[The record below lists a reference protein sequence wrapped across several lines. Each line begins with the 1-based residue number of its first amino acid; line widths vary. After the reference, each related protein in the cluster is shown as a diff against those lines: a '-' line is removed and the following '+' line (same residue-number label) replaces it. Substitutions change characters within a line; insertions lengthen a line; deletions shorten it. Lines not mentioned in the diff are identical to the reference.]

1 MRHAETFPRVDH
13 TEQGVKAMKDWKLG
27 TRLSTGYGVLLGIA
41 VVLAG
46 YAAWRSASVNR
57 DVQRLTE
64 ERVAVVE
71 VLTRM
76 KENAGTVAIA
86 VRNIALLTEVGPQLK
101 EKGLIDAAR
110 EDNNRAVQR
119 LEALLAGRPEA
130 GLARRI
136 AETRGV
142 YRASVDRAL
151 AQAME
156 GDAQG
161 ATDRLLDESRPLQ
174 AAYYAVLDQ
183 AMTEQRQ
190 AMHASTA
197 ALQARA
203 RTDALLLGAL
213 ALVAAAVGLAFIW
226 DVRRHVVAPLR
237 QAVTV
242 ARTVAAGDLSVR
254 IEVRRDDETG
264 ELLRALQDMA
274 GGLAALVG
282 QVRDSSDHIA
292 TGSGEIAS
300 GSADL
305 SRRTETQAASLQQTA
320 ASMTQLDEVVR
331 RNAQTARDARDLA
344 LQGVDVAVRGG
355 TAVNQVVATMD
366 TIAGASRKV
375 ADIITVIDGLAFQ
388 TNILALNAAV
398 EAARAGEQ
406 GRGFAVVAGEVRQL
420 AQRSAAAARE
430 IRGLIQANV
439 EQVEAGHQQV
449 GEAGRTMTA
458 LVDQVRRVGALVDAL
473 SERAA
478 EQTAGLGQIGL
489 AVQQLDQVTQQNA
502 ALVEQST
509 AAAESLRDQAGRLAE
524 VVGRFRLA

>member
-1 MRHAETFPRVDH
+1 MAQGETR
-13 TEQGVKAMKDWKLG
+13 MKDWKLG
-27 TRLSTGYGVLLGIA
+27 TRLSAGYGVLLGIA

-64 ERVAVVE
+64 ERVAMVE
-71 VLTRM
+71 LLTRM
-76 KENAGTVAIA
+76 KENASTIA
-86 VRNIALLTEVGPQLK
+86 TSVRNIALLTEVGPLLK

-110 EDNNRAVQR
+110 ADNNEAVKR
-119 LEALLAGRPEA
+119 LEVLLEGHPEA
-130 GLARRI
+130 DLARRI
-136 AETRGV
+136 AESRAV
-142 YRASVDRAL
+142 YRVSVDKAL
-151 AQAME
+151 SQAME

-161 ATDRLLDESRPLQ
+161 ATDHLLDEARPLQ
-174 AAYYAVLDQ
+174 AAYFAVLDK
-183 AMTEQRQ
+183 AIVEQRD

-197 ALQARA
+197 AIQART
-203 RTDALLLGAL
+203 RTDAVLLGVL
-213 ALVAAAVGLAFIW
+213 ALIAAAVGGAFIW

-237 QAVTV
+237 QAVSV

-264 ELLRALQDMA
+264 ELLRALHDMA

-282 QVRDSSDHIA
+282 EVRDSSDHIA
-292 TGSGEIAS
+292 TGSSEIAS

-320 ASMTQLDEVVR
+320 ASMSQLDEAVR
-331 RNAQTARDARDLA
+331 RNAETARDARSLA
-344 LQGVDVAVRGG
+344 LNGVDVAVRGG
-355 TAVNQVVATMD
+355 EAVSQVVATMD

-388 TNILALNAAV
+388 SNILALNAAV

-406 GRGFAVVAGEVRQL
+406 GRGFAVVAGEVHQL

-449 GEAGRTMTA
+449 GEAGRTMQA
-458 LVDQVRRVGALVDAL
+458 LVVLVRRVGSLVVAL

-478 EQTAGLGQIGL
+478 EQTAGLGQIGH
-489 AVQQLDQVTQQNA
+489 AVQQLDHVTQQNA